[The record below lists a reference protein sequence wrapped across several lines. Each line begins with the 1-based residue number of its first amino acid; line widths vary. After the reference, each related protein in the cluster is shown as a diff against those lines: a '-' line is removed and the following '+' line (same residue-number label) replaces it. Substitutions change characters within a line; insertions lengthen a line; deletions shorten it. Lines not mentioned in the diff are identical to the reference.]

1 VVGLFN
7 GKKSNFVAWNEQCK
21 NNIKLK
27 DRIRNQ
33 TTRMELEIIPLT

>member
-1 VVGLFN
+1 MHGM
-7 GKKSNFVAWNEQCK
+7 KQYK

-33 TTRMELEIIPLT
+33 TTRMELEIVPLT